1 MGVRASYHP
10 RALYF
15 RTPYSAPA
23 AMSSQVAGDSRTQYV
38 AAASGTNSRRTRE
51 LRTLPSWKPQAG
63 L

>member
-1 MGVRASYHP
+1 
-10 RALYF
+10 
-15 RTPYSAPA
+15 
-23 AMSSQVAGDSRTQYV
+23 MSSQVAGDSRTQYV